1 MLVPSM
7 LNMAD
12 VMADSGFTEEEVFD
26 CGISGRIIFLVVVPL
41 IGACRVPVEALS
53 HFMAGA
59 DDYAAEGMPE
69 HWSGAL
75 SGKWTIKRD
84 RLRILPQSWEAFSD
98 NLYKLAEA
106 LDAAS
111 EPKEADA
118 PAVKVEAG
126 TGATPAPVTQGN
138 KLRRN
143 HLDPAIDKAIK
154 QAGNMEL
161 ADVYLELKELA
172 LAGEKPFTGA
182 IDGDA
187 LCYTDENN
195 QPEKFTK
202 NALGKR
208 LKNRR

>member
-26 CGISGRIIFLVVVPL
+26 CGISGQIIFLVVVPL

-69 HWSGAL
+69 HWSEAL

-84 RLRILPQSWEAFSD
+84 RLRILPRSWEAFSD
-98 NLYKLAEA
+98 SLYKLAES

-118 PAVKVEAG
+118 PAAKGEALPVVSPSIEAWRANARQIGEKIHKEKPSLNMEKIAEKTHKEMTTRKANGDPGMTGRGDNVPLAG
-126 TGATPAPVTQGN
+126 T
-138 KLRRN
+138 
-143 HLDPAIDKAIK
+143 IK
-154 QAGNMEL
+154 RH
-161 ADVYLELKELA
+161 A
-172 LAGEKPFTGA
+172 LTG
-182 IDGDA
+182 I
-187 LCYTDENN
+187 
-195 QPEKFTK
+195 KS
-202 NALGKR
+202 
-208 LKNRR
+208 

>member
-12 VMADSGFTEEEVFD
+12 VMAVSDLTEEEVFD
-26 CGISGRIIFLVVVPL
+26 CGISGQIIFLVVVPL

-69 HWSGAL
+69 YWSGAL

-98 NLYKLAEA
+98 NLYKLAES

-111 EPKEADA
+111 KPKEA
-118 PAVKVEAG
+118 V
-126 TGATPAPVTQGN
+126 PVIT
-138 KLRRN
+138 
-143 HLDPAIDKAIK
+143 
-154 QAGNMEL
+154 
-161 ADVYLELKELA
+161 VS
-172 LAGEKPFTGA
+172 
-182 IDGDA
+182 GD
-187 LCYTDENN
+187 DSR
-195 QPEKFTK
+195 
-202 NALGKR
+202 G
-208 LKNRR
+208 

>member
-12 VMADSGFTEEEVFD
+12 VMADSGYTEEDVFD
-26 CGISGRIIFLVVVPL
+26 CGISGQIIFLVVVPL

-98 NLYKLAEA
+98 NLYKLAES

-111 EPKEADA
+111 EPKEA
-118 PAVKVEAG
+118 
-126 TGATPAPVTQGN
+126 GAHGTPAA
-138 KLRRN
+138 RE
-143 HLDPAIDKAIK
+143 AIK
-154 QAGNMEL
+154 RSITKQE
-161 ADVYLELKELA
+161 V
-172 LAGEKPFTGA
+172 
-182 IDGDA
+182 IDAFEGVHFDGPA
-187 LCYTDENN
+187 
-195 QPEKFTK
+195 
-202 NALGKR
+202 A
-208 LKNRR
+208 